1 MVCVDM
7 AHICA
12 PRLSAA
18 IIHHWPN
25 MASSGQAELA
35 RLWKHAPRG
44 RMSPWTEASAWG
56 LREGWRSS
64 HQGSAYGMLST
75 ATHEVSPGPYPGIL
89 LRARTAC
96 SRGVAHLAEKLHRH
110 GLGERVHINRFAFFF
125 PSKPGLQGRPGGSP
139 GTIVFFHLSFCLG
152 DRRGVKPG
160 VF

>member
-1 MVCVDM
+1 
-7 AHICA
+7 
-12 PRLSAA
+12 
-18 IIHHWPN
+18 

-44 RMSPWTEASAWG
+44 RMSPWTEALAWG

-64 HQGSAYGMLST
+64 HQGSAYGML
-75 ATHEVSPGPYPGIL
+75 PW
-89 LRARTAC
+89 
-96 SRGVAHLAEKLHRH
+96 VAGKLSLKGGGRPTEEAVRR
-110 GLGERVHINRFAFFF
+110 LFAKIDVHINRFAFFF

-139 GTIVFFHLSFCLG
+139 GTIVFFHLSFCLC